1 MSTSQD
7 LKRKD
12 VQFNFRMAQENKE
25 VIERAA
31 RLSKQTLTE
40 FAETAVIERAE
51 STLARHESI
60 LLSDRDFE
68 RFVELMTADTAP
80 TETAR
85 QEAEEFSRG
94 RMEGGRYHW

>member
-1 MSTSQD
+1 MSTRRNS
-7 LKRKD
+7 KRKD

-25 VIERAA
+25 IIERAA

-40 FAETAVIERAE
+40 FAETAVIERAA

-60 LLSDRDFE
+60 FLSDRDFE
-68 RFVELMTADTAP
+68 RFVELMTTDTVP

-85 QEAEEFSRG
+85 REAKEFGRG
-94 RMEGGRYHW
+94 RIEGGRYHW